1 MPSKAMIAKHQYP
14 NPKEDKNKTNILL
27 MPSKAMIAKPTYLKP
42 NEDENK
48 LILLPNARI
57 AWQEN

>member
-1 MPSKAMIAKHQYP
+1 MIAKQQYP
-14 NPKEDKNKTNILL
+14 NPTEDENKTNILL

-48 LILLPNARI
+48 PILLPNARI